1 MKGYFLKNQEGATA
15 IYMVLMILSG
25 ILIAGLGLGNL
36 IIANIEM
43 GGVQTQSTKAYFAAE
58 AGAEYVLYR
67 YRKHG
72 ENLPYGSNN
81 SVASSTLSNNSS
93 FNVSYE
99 GYQEGDYDYNEFTSV
114 GSFGEVRR
122 SVEVSLRYYNP

>member
-1 MKGYFLKNQEGATA
+1 MKGNFLKNQTGATA

-58 AGAEYVLYR
+58 AGAEYVLHE
-67 YRKHG
+67 YRKSG
-72 ENLPYGSNN
+72 STPPYGNDS

-99 GYQEGDYDYNEFTSV
+99 GYQEGDYDYHEFTSV

-122 SVEVSLRYYNP
+122 SVETSLRYYNP